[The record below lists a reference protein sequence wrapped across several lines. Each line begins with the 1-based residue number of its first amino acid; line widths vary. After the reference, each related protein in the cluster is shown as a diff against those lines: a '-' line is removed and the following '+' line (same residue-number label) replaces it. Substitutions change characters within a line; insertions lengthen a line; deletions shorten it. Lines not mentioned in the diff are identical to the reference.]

1 MTGSLIL
8 QDQCCYR
15 NKTPHSIP
23 PPTFP
28 PSHPQLSLKSSLSIL
43 YRSTSQGKAT
53 VGGNH
58 LPPRKTAFTR
68 SQINYNFDLR
78 LPTIQNCEKRETGY
92 LLFGTLHLQHFM
104 ASHADEYTLI
114 GIWQRLILETNQE
127 LNCSCRKSPSV
138 LNFNMFPGMTT
149 PQHGD
154 CPFFTGRPQAV
165 HSSLRR
171 FSSHLLVSC
180 LIQLPDLI
188 NLFRK
193 KVGVYLRQAD
203 SLTSLHFLSTA
214 ETVGDC
220 STMWKTRRAS
230 VTP

>member
-1 MTGSLIL
+1 
-8 QDQCCYR
+8 
-15 NKTPHSIP
+15 
-23 PPTFP
+23 
-28 PSHPQLSLKSSLSIL
+28 
-43 YRSTSQGKAT
+43 
-53 VGGNH
+53 
-58 LPPRKTAFTR
+58 
-68 SQINYNFDLR
+68 
-78 LPTIQNCEKRETGY
+78 
-92 LLFGTLHLQHFM
+92 
-104 ASHADEYTLI
+104 
-114 GIWQRLILETNQE
+114 
-127 LNCSCRKSPSV
+127 
-138 LNFNMFPGMTT
+138 MFPGMTT
-149 PQHGD
+149 PQHSD

-230 VTP
+230 VTPWVPEAARDQHAFLLGSLLPAESLYLGQAQPSVHSQNWQTPGEKNCRQSSDHLSSHSL